1 MVKLSLPVITL
12 LTALTSTVAAANCN
26 PDAGKDLE
34 TVGKTRLTVW
44 FWDVYDAE
52 LLTDT
57 GNYEDYERR
66 ALRLSY
72 LREIEA
78 TELVETTREE
88 WQRMDDITVT
98 AKHDE
103 WLKRLNQMWPDV
115 QEGDCLMLVETEQGH
130 SEFFNAEGKLGTI
143 ESSEFTD
150 DFLAIWLSPDSKFK
164 SERNELI
171 GVSK

>member
-12 LTALTSTVAAANCN
+12 LGALTSTVAAANCD

-34 TVGKTRLTVW
+34 TVGKTRLSVW

-52 LLTDT
+52 LLTNT
-57 GNYEDYERR
+57 GNYDTYERR
-66 ALRLSY
+66 ALRLNY

-78 TELVETTREE
+78 ADLVDTTREE
-88 WQRMDDITVT
+88 WQRLDIRLTEQ
-98 AKHDE
+98 HNE
-103 WLKRLNQMWPDV
+103 WLQRLNEMWPDV

-143 ESSEFTD
+143 ESSVFTD

-171 GVSK
+171 GANK

>member
-1 MVKLSLPVITL
+1 MVKLSLAVITL
-12 LTALTSTVAAANCN
+12 LTALTSTVAVANCN
-26 PDAGKDLE
+26 PDTGKDLE
-34 TVGKTRLTVW
+34 TVGKTRLSVW

-52 LLTDT
+52 LLTDS

-78 TELVETTREE
+78 ADLVDTTREE
-88 WQRMDDITVT
+88 WQRMDISIT
-98 AKHDE
+98 AEHDD
-103 WLKRLNQMWPDV
+103 WLKRLNEMWPDV
-115 QEGDCLMLVETEQGH
+115 QKGDCLMLVETDQGY
-130 SEFFNAEGKLGTI
+130 SEFFNAEGKLGSI

-171 GVSK
+171 GANK